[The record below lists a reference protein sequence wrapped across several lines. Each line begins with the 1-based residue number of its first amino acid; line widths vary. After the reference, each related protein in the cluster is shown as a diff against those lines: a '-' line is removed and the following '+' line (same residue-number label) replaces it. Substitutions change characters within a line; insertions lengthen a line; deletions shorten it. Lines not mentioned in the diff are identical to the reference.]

1 VADRDRGRRGRVG
14 LDPIRRARFQ
24 PLLLVGAF
32 LTVLPA
38 VVTSDHPARAWLLG
52 IGAGFAIAG
61 GVAWWWGERHV
72 RTVSQRDRVALLIT
86 ATATPAFLAVVA
98 VLGADHPEAF
108 LPLGAALVASMAPV
122 TSWGVRVPVQ
132 VLTVGFFA
140 VLLLRAGRSAPDVL
154 LPLVLLVSITVLA
167 TTLARELVETR
178 RAERRARQD
187 AQRRAGL
194 LTAVRELPGASLQE
208 AAAAACSTMR
218 ILGFD
223 AAGCAVRRGDDILTL
238 HLDGLPDTDPLRVGE
253 GLAGTCIAE
262 DRTIVVGEYQRDP
275 RRLGERPQVGSAVVV
290 PIRVAGEPVGSLMG
304 ARMEAGEPTPA
315 EVEVA
320 EVLAAHLS
328 AVFATDGT
336 VRRQRELLAR
346 MEQLEIMRSGF
357 VAQVSDELR
366 DPLTVVRGIAETL
379 ATHGHVLDPARRV
392 QLFARM
398 GAQTDQLRRTI
409 DALLDFSRFQ
419 STRPEPTIAAISV
432 RELLQPLRLKTDA
445 EVEAQEETLDVRVRV
460 DAQLVRH
467 ALELLLAATGAVSS
481 VPRLEATLDHG
492 DVRMAVLTDSE
503 ASAPPT
509 LVRSLA
515 AQVLVIAGAALDDGP
530 VPVLRLSALDV
541 EAVTR

>member
-1 VADRDRGRRGRVG
+1 VADRGRRGRVG

-38 VVTSDHPARAWLLG
+38 VVASDHPARAWLLG

-72 RTVSQRDRVALLIT
+72 RTVNQRDRVALLVT

-98 VLGADHPEAF
+98 ILGAERPEAF

-140 VLLLRAGRSAPDVL
+140 VLLFRAGRSTPDVL

-167 TTLARELVETR
+167 TALARELVETR

-194 LTAVRELPGASLQE
+194 LTAVRALPGASLKE

-218 ILGFD
+218 RLGFD

-253 GLAGTCIAE
+253 GLAGTCVAE

-275 RRLGERPQVGSAVVV
+275 RRLDARSQVRSAVVV
-290 PIRVAGEPVGSLMG
+290 PIRVDGEPVGSLMG

-328 AVFATDGT
+328 AVFATDAT

-346 MEQLEIMRSGF
+346 MEQLEVMRSGF

-392 QLFARM
+392 QLFERM

-432 RELLQPLRLKTDA
+432 RDLLQPLRHKTDA
-445 EVEAQEETLDVRVRV
+445 EVEAQEEALDVRVRV

-492 DVRMAVLTDSE
+492 EVRMAVLADSE

-515 AQVLVIAGAALDDGP
+515 AQVLVVAGAALDDDP
-530 VPVLRLSALDV
+530 VPVLRLAALDL
-541 EAVTR
+541 EAVAR